1 MDSIPQQILLQV
13 LLIALNAFFAATEIA
28 VISLN
33 PAKLKKMEEQGDKKA
48 KRLIRMVEQ
57 PAGFLSTIQIA
68 ITLAGLLGS
77 AFAAENFSDYLVNWI
92 YDDLA
97 FHALSR
103 SLLNTLSVIVITL
116 ILSYFT
122 LIFGELVPKRI
133 AMQKSL
139 QVAKLSCGV
148 VTAIATV
155 MKPVIWLLS
164 ASTNLILRLL
174 RLKTEA
180 EDETV
185 TEDEIRMMVDL
196 GEEKGT
202 IDAGEKEWIQNIF
215 EFNDT
220 AVHEV
225 MTRLPDVEM
234 FSVDEDPDKVLRTIE
249 ESGLSRYPVYGED
262 ENDILGILNAR
273 DFLLNL
279 NRRQPKPLSALLRPA
294 YFISEIMHTDELFR
308 DMQQKKIH
316 IAVVIDEYGEL
327 SGIVTMEDLVEEIVG
342 KIYDEYDPAEAPE
355 IEQLEENL
363 WRVSGSVNVD
373 TLCETLGMEP
383 MEDTEYDTVGGM
395 VFSCLH
401 TIPQDGTQPLV
412 EVNGLRI
419 QVQRIENRRI
429 EEALIRKLEPQPE
442 PEEEK
447 DREKEKKEKKE
458 ADGAR

>member
-33 PAKLKKMEEQGDKKA
+33 ATKLKKLEEKGDKKA
-48 KRLIRMVEQ
+48 KRLLRMVEQ
-57 PAGFLSTIQIA
+57 PTGFLSSIQIG

-103 SLLNTLSVIVITL
+103 GLLNSLSVIVITL

-122 LIFGELVPKRI
+122 LVFGELVPKRI

-139 QVAKLSCGV
+139 QVAKMASGV
-148 VTAIATV
+148 VSAIAVV
-155 MKPVIWLLS
+155 MKPVIWLTT
-164 ASTNLILRLL
+164 ASTNLVLRLL

-202 IDAGEKEWIQNIF
+202 IDSGEKEWIQNIF

-225 MTRLPDVEM
+225 MTRQPDVEM
-234 FSVDEDPDKVLRTIE
+234 FSVDEDPDEVLRKIE
-249 ESGLSRYPVYGED
+249 ETGLSRFPVYGED

-273 DFLLNL
+273 EFLLNL
-279 NRRQPKPLSALLRPA
+279 NRKQPKQLSELLRPA

-316 IAVVIDEYGEL
+316 IAVVIDEYGEM

-342 KIYDEYDPAEAPE
+342 KIYDEFDPAEQPE

-363 WRVSGSVNVD
+363 WRVSGSIDID
-373 TLCETLGMEP
+373 TLCETLDLEP
-383 MEDTEYDTVGGM
+383 MEDTDYDTVGGM

-401 TIPQDGTQPLV
+401 TIPKDGTQPLV
-412 EVNGLRI
+412 QVNGLEI

-429 EEALIRKLEPQPE
+429 EEALIRKLEPE
-442 PEEEK
+442 PELEE
-447 DREKEKKEKKE
+447 EKKEKDKRE
-458 ADGAR
+458 ND